1 MDAYADGDVQYALDE
16 IAYATQLLNALVTE
30 GLQAHLPEPQEGW
43 TMTLDEEAGAGMGVL
58 GGGTFARG
66 EYPGPAP
73 SFTIALMADNPMVT
87 SMGAMLGNTRLMS
100 AMGSIIRVNRESFL
114 DQDGALSGLIGNR
127 ILVEAED
134 GDVDTMVEHLERMDF
149 RELMMFGM

>member
-1 MDAYADGDVQYALDE
+1 
-16 IAYATQLLNALVTE
+16 
-30 GLQAHLPEPQEGW
+30 
-43 TMTLDEEAGAGMGVL
+43 MGVL